1 MTEEEQQKTQTETDD
16 IVTMMREMKET
27 VDRQTE
33 EIATLRKERADL
45 MRELMKTTPTAPPV
59 EDPPAETDEEHVE
72 KFADRVVKRTFDII
86 EARR

>member
-45 MRELMKTTPTAPPV
+45 MRELMKTTPTAPSV
-59 EDPPAETDEEHVE
+59 EDPPKETDEEHVQA
-72 KFADRVVKRTFDII
+72 FADRVVKRTYDII